1 MMKLTLLAA
10 ALLVP
15 AMGGCGTNTQGQ
27 PASLTVG
34 HPNIPGT
41 VFTIVFENEA
51 ASDVLTP
58 ANPYF
63 YSLVQQYG
71 TPSGYGGSVHPSLP
85 NYIMMTS
92 GSTNGITTDNDPA
105 QNSQLPGPDNIAA
118 QLDGAQTPIMWRA
131 YMESMGAPCNMASDS
146 DYSAHHDPFL
156 YYQYVVGDAARC
168 AQHVVDFDQN
178 FAGDLASGLYRYM
191 WITPNMCNDMHNCA
205 ASVSDS
211 WLATVMPQILAS
223 EGYKK
228 GGVVFILFDEGNSRA
243 PGAFATLPTLVISA
257 NLAKTPIVDS
267 SPYDHASYLA
277 TVEDILGLGRLPST
291 TGIASMDDL
300 FTTAQTLP

>member
-1 MMKLTLLAA
+1 MKLSLLAA
-10 ALLVP
+10 SLLLTIL
-15 AMGGCGTNTQGQ
+15 GCGANTQGQ
-27 PASLTVG
+27 PASLSVG

-63 YSLVQQYG
+63 YSLLQQYG

-92 GSTNGITTDNDPA
+92 GSTNGITTDDDPA
-105 QNSQLPGPDNIAA
+105 VNAQLPGPNNIAA

-131 YMESMGAPCNMASDS
+131 YMESMGTPCKMASDGNL
-146 DYSAHHDPFL
+146 YSAHHNPFL
-156 YYQYVVGDAARC
+156 YYQYLAGDAARC

-178 FAGDLASGLYRYM
+178 FSGDLASGLYQYM
-191 WITPNMCNDMHNCA
+191 WITPNMCNDMHDCES
-205 ASVSDS
+205 SVSDA
-211 WLATVMPQILAS
+211 WLAKVIPQILAS

-228 GGVVFILFDEGNSRA
+228 GGVIFILFDEGNSRA
-243 PGAFATLPTLVISA
+243 PGAFATLPTLVISP
-257 NLAKTPIVDS
+257 NLAKTPIANS
-267 SPYDHASYLA
+267 SQYDHASYLA
-277 TVEDILGLGRLPST
+277 TVEDIFGVERLSST

-300 FTTAQTLP
+300 FTTAQTLH